1 MSECGSTWAL
11 GLMGTASIKAV
22 LCNTTGGSFSLVMS
36 SACGLGVSL
45 AVFADEWHVDVV
57 GAAAGCYYCW
67 ANVGF

>member
-36 SACGLGVSL
+36 SACLAVSL
-45 AVFADEWHVDVV
+45 AVFAEWHVDVV